1 MNTPFNRY
9 LYGGF
14 VVLAVVMLTT
24 GNWMTGVSNIGIALL
39 FDPFDTKQ
47 PFNGNRYG
55 LSCTYACCSR
65 RWDMDYTQR
74 YKPLTQMPSIQF
86 ALLGLDVRI
95 TARRRIR
102 H

>member
-24 GNWMTGVSNIGIALL
+24 GNWMTGVSNIGIALI

-47 PFNGNRYG
+47 AFNERPKWQQVWLVVHVCVLFAALGYG
-55 LSCTYACCSR
+55 L
-65 RWDMDYTQR
+65 YTE
-74 YKPLTQMPSIQF
+74 
-86 ALLGLDVRI
+86 V
-95 TARRRIR
+95 
-102 H
+102 